1 MGFAGGVAQEP
12 LVLGVT
18 KKNAA
23 GCLHDL
29 SLNETVE
36 FVYIATLS
44 SLLNGGVLHSMP
56 HENA

>member
-1 MGFAGGVAQEP
+1 MGLAGGVAQEP

-44 SLLNGGVLHSMP
+44 SLRTRHVVHSMP